1 MQVICEV
8 RSRIDGKFIRSF
20 VVDHST
26 HEGRAKTAIAA
37 REAMEA
43 GHLFLTQPKDG
54 LRVVSGIEFASLR
67 VQR

>member
-54 LRVVSGIEFASLR
+54 LRVVSKIEFALLT

>member
-8 RSRIDGKFIRSF
+8 RSRADGKFIRSF

-26 HEGRAKTAIAA
+26 HEGRARTAIAA

-43 GHLFLTQPKDG
+43 GHMFLTQPKDG
-54 LRVVSGIEFASLR
+54 LRVVGRIEFISLG
-67 VQR
+67 VQQ